1 MTLHLQV
8 SFCSYGNVC
17 NIYGVLPSIIS
28 FVIKVISKTD
38 TFISSDEN
46 VNANDRGQQ
55 LNQFCS
61 SKNRFHGNLIS
72 YVAITKSVRQPLK
85 SIL

>member
-17 NIYGVLPSIIS
+17 NIYGELPSIIS
-28 FVIKVISKTD
+28 FVIKIISKTD
-38 TFISSDEN
+38 KFISVD
-46 VNANDRGQQ
+46 ANDRGQQ

-61 SKNRFHGNLIS
+61 SKNRFYGHLIN
-72 YVAITKSVRQPLK
+72 YVVITKSIQQPLK